1 MKRNV
6 KVCQKACNSV
16 QVTPVGKSCQQAAT
30 IADTDAD
37 ERKYMGGNI
46 YGRKYLGGKAKF
58 LAKWHTCV
66 HTLIDYSFVKNKQQ
80 YNTQHH

>member
-30 IADTDAD
+30 IADADAD
-37 ERKYMGGNI
+37 ERKHERKYMGGNIWEEI

-58 LAKWHTCV
+58 LAKWHNCV
-66 HTLIDYSFVKNKQQ
+66 HT
-80 YNTQHH
+80 